1 MDILK
6 KYLAHNDTVRV
17 SVIDATNM
25 IQNVRDIHF
34 LSNVATAALGRVMLV
49 STMICSNFKDKDN
62 RLTVQIKGDGKLGS
76 IIVCGNNTLKMKG
89 HVTNPFLTLPLKQ
102 NGKLDVSK
110 AIGKGTLTIIKD
122 IGMKEPYIGTCDL
135 TTSEI
140 AEDFAYYFAT
150 SEQTPCVVSLGV
162 NISKENKVQ
171 MAAGYIIEP
180 LPDCDEKVIDIL
192 ELINEN
198 ISSVTNLML
207 DLGNIDDVAKTITGD
222 NKIKSIYEKKPKYE
236 CDCNEERITKAVLAM
251 GKEDAM
257 DALNNNSGML
267 ELTCSFC
274 NKSYRLDK
282 EKVEKIFKK

>member
-6 KYLAHNDTVRV
+6 KYLAHNDMVRV
-17 SVIDATNM
+17 SVIDATDM

-34 LSNVATAALGRVMLV
+34 LSNVATAALGRVILV
-49 STMICSNFKDKDN
+49 STMICSNFKEENNK
-62 RLTVQIKGDGKLGS
+62 LTVQVKGDGELGS
-76 IIVCGNNTLKMKG
+76 IVVCGNNTLKMKG
-89 HVTNPFLTLPLKQ
+89 YVTNPSLTLPLKQ

-110 AIGKGTLTIIKD
+110 AIGKGVLTVIKD
-122 IGMKEPYIGTCDL
+122 IGMKEPYIGTCNL

-222 NKIKSIYEKKPKYE
+222 NKIKSIYEKNPKYE
-236 CDCNEERITKAVLAM
+236 CDCNEERIIKTILAM

-257 DALNNNSGML
+257 NALDSNKGIL

-274 NKSYRLDK
+274 NNSYKFDK
-282 EKVEKIFKK
+282 NKIEEIFKK